1 MEGLLG
7 GARAGARR
15 QCAGPVLLGEDVIL
29 VELLTNTDENSG
41 WLFIVVCFLS
51 K

>member
-15 QCAGPVLLGEDVIL
+15 QCAGPGLLGEDVIL
-29 VELLTNTDENSG
+29 VELLTDTDENSG
-41 WLFIVVCFLS
+41 WPVVVVCSLS